1 MIEEVGFALWSYLSS
16 HPLAAITA
24 TLGAYLLGD
33 TIWKAGRRHPL
44 LNPVLLAILVLSGA
58 LWAGGIS
65 YSRYFE
71 GAQFIHVML
80 GPATVAL
87 AIPLYKAIG
96 AVRRAAIP
104 VLGALL
110 FGSVFAAAAAVCSA
124 WLFGASDAL
133 LASLAPK
140 SVTTPVAMA
149 LAEGLGGLPGL
160 TAVLVILTGVAGAT
174 FGGLAMD
181 AVGLRDMRARGFAM
195 GLASHGIGTARALT
209 VSGTAGAFASL
220 AMALN
225 ALATAT
231 LLPLIARWLM

>member
-133 LASLAPK
+133 VASLAPK